1 MKVKIRSISLF
12 FTLTHVPVGHD
23 GTFSENF
30 GGEFSRMTRTWFD
43 YVLKGNSEVE
53 RLFKNHDLTG
63 FDGWTI
69 RSKNFD

>member
-1 MKVKIRSISLF
+1 
-12 FTLTHVPVGHD
+12 
-23 GTFSENF
+23 
-30 GGEFSRMTRTWFD
+30 MTRTWFD